1 MEVLK
6 IVNEKDETIHD
17 LQKQLYEGT
26 QIELYIKNFHYES
39 KAIKLYQIKKFYS

>member
-17 LQKQLYEGT
+17 LQKQLYEGI
-26 QIELYIKNFHYES
+26 QIELYIIISFMNQRLSNY
-39 KAIKLYQIKKFYS
+39 IR